1 MLFVLSYYLLH
12 TCVQLYLRTVPTWEQ
27 NLGVFQ
33 LLSLEGLCDCCI
45 FFSKTSNQNVT
56 DDLMPNSP
64 VFHQQIKVDLKEN
77 LAVYHSI
84 SNGYNLHVLTCKANL
99 QSCVTHSMT
108 RFCTA
113 TLSSF
118 SINAKVFCTLLSSS
132 ISFLLKVWKKVKD
145 IPIKLLNEKRTVVT
159 KACSSLENRGSLEH
173 PCSFTN

>member
-45 FFSKTSNQNVT
+45 FFSKPSNQNVT
-56 DDLMPNSP
+56 DDLMPNSL
-64 VFHQQIKVDLKEN
+64 VFHQQTKADLKEN
-77 LAVYHSI
+77 LAVYHSTG
-84 SNGYNLHVLTCKANL
+84 NGYNLHVLTCKANL

-132 ISFLLKVWKKVKD
+132 ISFLLKVWKKAKD
-145 IPIKLLNEKRTVVT
+145 ISIKLLNEKGTFVT
-159 KACSSLENRGSLEH
+159 KAHSSLENRGSLER
-173 PCSFTN
+173 PCSFIN